1 MADHGTVFILRFK
14 NSASGRGEMPGAP
27 LIPRGLTV
35 SGVIARVPRLL
46 ASKIEVE
53 TTGTKA
59 G

>member
-1 MADHGTVFILRFK
+1 MLD
-14 NSASGRGEMPGAP
+14 AP

-35 SGVIARVPRLL
+35 SGVIAKVPRLL

-53 TTGTKA
+53 NTGTKA